1 MDNNKFKSNPY
12 NSLNTLISEHD
23 LLNILKNHN
32 IQDYKFAVNY
42 GLNIC
47 SIFSSSKNH
56 LSNKVP
62 YCGYGVLINSDKF
75 NIFIAFS

>member
-32 IQDYKFAVNY
+32 IQDYKINN
-42 GLNIC
+42 LNL
-47 SIFSSSKNH
+47 FQRAFVH
-56 LSNKVP
+56 T
-62 YCGYGVLINSDKF
+62 SDCKL
-75 NIFIAFS
+75 